1 MMEQVYIIDDDKAN
15 NFLCRLVL
23 EDVGINQH
31 VHSFYLVND
40 ALNALK
46 QAIEISSS
54 FPDLILLDINLPGA
68 DGWDFLNVFRNFPQ
82 EYKIQSKVFL
92 LSSSIYPDDQERANE
107 YPEILEFLPKPLTIE
122 LVERIKQQYFAAAY
136 VRP

>member
-23 EDVGINQH
+23 EDVGINQY

-46 QAIEISSS
+46 QAVEITSP

-68 DGWDFLNVFRNFPQ
+68 DGWDFLNSFRNFAEEQ
-82 EYKIQSKVFL
+82 KQQTKIFL
-92 LSSSIYPDDQERANE
+92 LSSSIYPDDEERAKE

-122 LVERIKQQYFAAAY
+122 VVERIKQQYFAAAY